1 MTSTPPFYSFVIP
14 TRDRHDVLGPAI
26 QTILAQ
32 TRDNF
37 ELVVM
42 DNYSTPETRQVV
54 DSFASPRIR
63 YVRAPERLSMLD
75 NWEFALDHVKGDYV
89 HYLGDDD
96 GMFPDSVEIATHLHG
111 QYPGLSLTWQSVH
124 YFWPDCIIP
133 SHRGLGQMRVGR
145 VVEIRDSRWAL
156 GEAYSGRL
164 HQADLPTIVFSFVPR
179 STIEQARKKYG
190 RYFWFRA
197 PDVSSAI
204 VNAINSESYLYSYRS
219 LGINGA
225 SKHSNG
231 ASHMY
236 AHIND
241 EAYKKWLAD
250 AKIASTD
257 KPLDDR
263 LDGGFIT
270 EVGIVDELFWLQNK
284 FKSEIGDIPVEMR
297 DFLKWIVQAAPR
309 YFARFDEVV
318 AAVETMAKRNGVDMR
333 DIPIPAK
340 VPLSEKQ
347 DFTYGTDDRTG
358 TVSYSYYTNTNVV
371 RTVADFAEEASR
383 HCVPV
388 SQLVMH
394 DRRPEATT
402 SRTPTLG
409 TRLRSF
415 LGR

>member
-42 DNYSTPETRQVV
+42 DNHSTPETRQVV
-54 DSFASPRIR
+54 DAFASPRIR

-96 GMFPDSVEIATHLHG
+96 GMFPDSVEVATHLHREF
-111 QYPGLSLTWQSVH
+111 PGLPLGWQSVH
-124 YFWPDCIIP
+124 YFWPDFIVP

-145 VVEIRDSRWAL
+145 VVEVRDSRWAL
-156 GEAYSGRL
+156 TEAYSGRL
-164 HQADLPTIVFSFVPR
+164 HQAELPTLVFSFVPR
-179 STIEQARKKYG
+179 ATIEQARKKYG

-204 VNAINSESYLYSYRS
+204 VNAINSDAYLYSYRP

-225 SKHSNG
+225 SRHSNG

-241 EAYKKWLAD
+241 KAFKKWLAE
-250 AKIASTD
+250 AKIASAEE
-257 KPLDDR
+257 PLDGR
-263 LDGGFIT
+263 LTGGFIT
-270 EVGIVDELFWLQNK
+270 EVAIVDELFWLQNK
-284 FKSEIGDIPVEMR
+284 FKSEIGDIPVDMR

-333 DIPIPAK
+333 EIQIPAK
-340 VPLSEKQ
+340 VPPPEKQ
-347 DFTYGTDDRTG
+347 DFTFGTDHRTG
-358 TVSYSYYTNTNVV
+358 TVSYSYYTNTDHV

-388 SQLVMH
+388 GQLIIQ
-394 DRRPEATT
+394 DRRSEATT
-402 SRTPTLG
+402 TRAPTLG
-409 TRLRSF
+409 ARLRSL